1 MSRIFRLT
9 VLIATVPSLA
19 YAQDPGG
26 EVVGQLGKIIRWT
39 GVFPSILLIVGTYFV
54 LRFISSTVDRL
65 GNQFANQRMLFQK
78 IATFLQFIIY
88 IAVTISVI
96 ALSVQL
102 DDKVIT
108 LIGGT
113 FALAVGFA
121 IRDLVASFIAGIMVM
136 IDRPFQVGDRVS
148 FGGQYG
154 DITAIGLRSVR
165 MQTLDDNTITI
176 PNNKF
181 LTDITSSGN
190 YGALDMQVVM
200 DFYVGMDQDIP
211 RAREIV
217 SEAALSSRYV
227 HLPKPVVVLVNQIMQ
242 ENLIAVRFRLK
253 AYVLDT
259 RYEKA
264 FETDVNLR
272 VMEAFR
278 EAGIQ
283 PPAILHRTLD
293 YKPSSL
299 TQ

>member
-1 MSRIFRLT
+1 MSRILW
-9 VLIATVPSLA
+9 LIALIAASPSMA

-54 LRFISSTVDRL
+54 LRFIASTVDRL

-78 IATFLQFIIY
+78 IATFMQFIIY

-181 LTDITSSGN
+181 LTDIVSSGN

-253 AYVLDT
+253 AYVMDT

-272 VMEAFR
+272 VMQAFR

-293 YKPSSL
+293 YKPSL
-299 TQ
+299 TE

>member
-1 MSRIFRLT
+1 MMKRL
-9 VLIATVPSLA
+9 VWLFLIAPSSA
-19 YAQDPGG
+19 FAQDASG
-26 EVVGQLGKIIRWT
+26 EVVTQLGKIIRWA
-39 GVFPSILLIVGTYFV
+39 GVFPSLLLIIGTYFT
-54 LRFISSTVDRL
+54 LRFINSTVERL
-65 GNQFANQRMLFQK
+65 GNQFASQRMLFQK
-78 IATFLQFIIY
+78 SATILQFIIY

-102 DDKVIT
+102 DDKVVT

-113 FALAVGFA
+113 FAVAVGFA

-165 MQTLDDNTITI
+165 MQTLDDNTITV

-181 LTDITSSGN
+181 LTDITSNGN

-200 DFYVGMDQDIP
+200 DFFVGVDQDVNH
-211 RAREIV
+211 AREIV
-217 SEAALSSRYV
+217 TEAALSSRYV
-227 HLPKPVVVLVNQIMQ
+227 HLPKPVVVLVNQMIQ
-242 ENLIAVRFRLK
+242 DNYVTVRLRLK

-272 VMEAFR
+272 VMDAFR
-278 EAGIQ
+278 DARIG
-283 PPAILHRTLD
+283 PPAILHRHVG
-293 YKPSSL
+293 
-299 TQ
+299 

>member
-1 MSRIFRLT
+1 MSRFLT
-9 VLIATVPSLA
+9 ILILAVPTVA

-39 GVFPSILLIVGTYFV
+39 GVFPSLLLIVGTYFV
-54 LRFISSTVDRL
+54 LRFISSTVERL

-78 IATFLQFIIY
+78 IATILQFIIY
-88 IAVTISVI
+88 IAVAISVI

-181 LTDITSSGN
+181 LTDIVSSGN
-190 YGALDMQVVM
+190 YGALDMQIVM
-200 DFYVGMDQDIP
+200 DFFVGMDQDIP

-272 VMEAFR
+272 VMQAFR

-293 YKPSSL
+293 LQPSSAP
-299 TQ
+299 Q

>member
-1 MSRIFRLT
+1 MRRSTLI
-9 VLIATVPSLA
+9 VLLILVPATA
-19 YAQDPGG
+19 FAQDAGG
-26 EVVGQLGKIIRWT
+26 EVVTQLGKIIRWT
-39 GVFPSILLIVGTYFV
+39 GVFPSLLLIVGTFFM
-54 LRFISSTVDRL
+54 LRFVNSTVNRL
-65 GNQFANQRMLFQK
+65 GDQFVNQRMLFQK
-78 IATFLQFIIY
+78 IATILQFAIY
-88 IAVTISVI
+88 IIVTVSVI

-102 DDKVIT
+102 DDKVLT

-113 FALAVGFA
+113 FAVAVGFA
-121 IRDLVASFIAGIMVM
+121 VRDLVASFIAGVTVL

-200 DFYVGMDQDIP
+200 DFYIGLDQDVIK
-211 RAREIV
+211 AQEIV
-217 SEAALSSRYV
+217 TEAALSSRYI
-227 HLPKPVVVLVNQIMQ
+227 HLPKPVVVLVNQMIQ
-242 ENLIAVRFRLK
+242 ENYLAVRLRCK

-272 VMEAFR
+272 VIKAFN
-278 EAGIQ
+278 EVGIKA
-283 PPAILHRTLD
+283 PAVLHRD
-293 YKPSSL
+293 IS
-299 TQ
+299 